1 LDGGVGNENAVIAPQ
16 VPTGGLIGQAVLHD
30 ESDGQRNHAMGV
42 MGLGQGVVRH
52 VRVEIL
58 AAPGAAMLGVNK
70 VDVAR
75 ATGNQVTHIV
85 ENSFAGPVAETRP
98 VTIGT
103 RPMREV
109 AAALNDLGCGQ
120 IFGSRDAF
128 RDVRQILSGSRHSKA
143 LLGQLVWPRNLQH
156 LLD

>member
-1 LDGGVGNENAVIAPQ
+1 
-16 VPTGGLIGQAVLHD
+16 
-30 ESDGQRNHAMGV
+30 
-42 MGLGQGVVRH
+42 
-52 VRVEIL
+52 
-58 AAPGAAMLGVNK
+58 MLGVNE

-75 ATGNQVTHIV
+75 ATANQVPHVVKNT
-85 ENSFAGPVAETRP
+85 FAGPVAETRP

-103 RPMREV
+103 KPTREV